1 MDTYNEGYSAFHRGT
16 DRMFNPWAQGSR
28 EQSEWF
34 RGWDAASRKA
44 VR

>member
-16 DRMFNPWAQGSR
+16 DRMFNPW
-28 EQSEWF
+28 F